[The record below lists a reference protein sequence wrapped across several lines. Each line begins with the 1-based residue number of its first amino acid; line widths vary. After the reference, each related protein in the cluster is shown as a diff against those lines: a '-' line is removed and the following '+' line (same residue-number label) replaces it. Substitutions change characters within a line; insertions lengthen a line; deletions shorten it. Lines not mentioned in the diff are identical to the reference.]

1 MKTQLALATL
11 VGGALF
17 CTGCFTMATA
27 SSESFSKARRQ
38 GVNGAPREHVV
49 VSNYGWFLFNTI
61 PLVCGNA
68 REGARIPFVFFRNDV
83 TSDIVHDKLT
93 SYAAAKG
100 ADLSDINLFFSENVL
115 FEIPGTSI
123 PIPMPYVLC
132 YREHLISGL
141 LVDRPKAKPAPKT
154 ETQARR
160 KVDPSVKRRRDLQK
174 LLEDIPDG
182 GVK

>member
-1 MKTQLALATL
+1 
-11 VGGALF
+11 
-17 CTGCFTMATA
+17 MATA
-27 SSESFSKARRQ
+27 SSESFSKAHRQ

-49 VSNYGWFLFNTI
+49 VSNYGWFLFNKI

-68 REGARIPFVFFRNDV
+68 REGARLPFVCFRDDV
-83 TSDIVHDKLT
+83 ASDIVQDKLT

-100 ADLSDINLFFSENVL
+100 ADLSDVNLFFTENVL

-132 YREHLISGL
+132 YRERLISGL
-141 LVDRPKAKPAPKT
+141 LVDRPKAKPAPKAGP
-154 ETQARR
+154 QARR
-160 KVDPSVKRRRDLQK
+160 RTDPSAKRRRDLQK
-174 LLEDIPDG
+174 LLDDIPDG